1 MRRGETD
8 RAISPVDHHRS
19 AVVTPRAADYHREF
33 LINRWALLAA
43 YLSHWSC
50 ERTTTSGKHHFAFTA
65 NFQLFHRPFPPPL
78 PFFAT
83 IPLSPP
89 SYHSLFSLSLS
100 PYVVSA
106 KFERDCSSL
115 RGEVARLCGRPGR
128 VDDPEVAR

>member
-1 MRRGETD
+1 MSKGETD

-43 YLSHWSC
+43 YLSLGRASVRRRA
-50 ERTTTSGKHHFAFTA
+50 ESTTSRSPLIFNYFTDPS
-65 NFQLFHRPFPPPL
+65 LLPSPFL
-78 PFFAT
+78 
-83 IPLSPP
+83 PLSPP

>member
-33 LINRWALLAA
+33 LINRWTLLAA
-43 YLSHWSC
+43 YLSLGRASVRRRA
-50 ERTTTSGKHHFAFTA
+50 ESTTSRSPLIFNYSTDPS
-65 NFQLFHRPFPPPL
+65 LLPSPFL
-78 PFFAT
+78 
-83 IPLSPP
+83 PLSPP

>member
-43 YLSHWSC
+43 YLSLGRASVRRRA
-50 ERTTTSGKHHFAFTA
+50 ESTTSRSPLIFNYSTDPS
-65 NFQLFHRPFPPPL
+65 LLPSPFL
-78 PFFAT
+78 
-83 IPLSPP
+83 PLSPP